1 MEIALRTA
9 ADVLSEQSLSE
20 IEYEAVR
27 SVEGVNEAIV
37 QIDETNLNVAVV
49 HGGKEALML
58 VEQILS
64 GDNNT
69 TLQRS

>member
-37 QIDETNLNVAVV
+37 
-49 HGGKEALML
+49 
-58 VEQILS
+58 
-64 GDNNT
+64 
-69 TLQRS
+69 

>member
-27 SVEGVNEAIV
+27 GVEGVNEAIV

>member
-27 SVEGVNEAIV
+27 GVEGVNEAIV
-37 QIDETNLNVAVV
+37 
-49 HGGKEALML
+49 
-58 VEQILS
+58 
-64 GDNNT
+64 
-69 TLQRS
+69 